1 MTTIMNVLLIE
12 DEKDLAKAA
21 AMQLESL
28 GHSVE
33 AVHDLAAASRVLD
46 DSERHFGLVIAD
58 HALPDGRG
66 IEFVL
71 RLRKAYDNCE
81 YAIVS
86 GCLTDT
92 DVALLEAEG
101 LAYYRKPLLYRIVI
115 DDLRKQRAARG
126 PMPENGSESAEAA
139 APSTEG
145 EGKSGKRKR
154 FGWFG
159 GGKGSDADRDR

>member
-1 MTTIMNVLLIE
+1 MNILLIE
-12 DEKDLAKAA
+12 DEPDLAKAA

-33 AVHDLAAASRVLD
+33 AVHDLASAGKALEDGGR
-46 DSERHFGLVIAD
+46 RFGLVIAD

-71 RLRKAYDNCE
+71 RLRKGYDNCE

-92 DVALLEAEG
+92 DVALLEAER
-101 LAYYRKPLLYRIVI
+101 LTYYRKPLLYRKVL
-115 DDLRKQRAARG
+115 DDLRKRKAAKG
-126 PMPENGSESAEAA
+126 ALPKTEPESAEAGTA
-139 APSTEG
+139 SVRDDG
-145 EGKSGKRKR
+145 EKRKR
-154 FGWFG
+154 FGWFRG
-159 GGKGSDADRDR
+159 AKASDSGRDG